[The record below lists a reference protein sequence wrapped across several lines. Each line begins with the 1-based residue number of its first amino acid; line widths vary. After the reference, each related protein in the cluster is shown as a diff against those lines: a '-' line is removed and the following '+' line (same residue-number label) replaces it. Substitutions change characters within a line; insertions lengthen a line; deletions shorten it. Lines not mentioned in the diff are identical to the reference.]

1 MAAHHWTGKWHKPCL
16 LLSHQTLS
24 LTATHF
30 PPTYQTQ
37 IGLKLVR
44 LGGRSCPVRSGFIQ
58 AVQRFSGWISPEDR
72 NIIGSKVTLTRWKSR
87 YSISGMIAG
96 QEGDGRELPGMM
108 PKKLLPRVSRQES
121 RCAAAISWPPP
132 GPSSTCRWATLLL
145 PGSRGGGGGG
155 GSAATGN
162 SFGFP
167 AWSGG
172 AAAVAAQVAAGQH
185 TCSQRGCLPIIG
197 RRRRRRMSRSR
208 ISGGGFRVSRSCRE
222 GGSGFSD
229 TLRPD
234 IVRQIRVR

>member
-37 IGLKLVR
+37 SGLKLVQ

-72 NIIGSKVTLTRWKSR
+72 NIIGSKVTLARWKSR

-108 PKKLLPRVSRQES
+108 PKKLLPRVSRRES

-132 GPSSTCRWATLLL
+132 GPCSTCRWATLLL

-155 GSAATGN
+155 SAATGN

-167 AWSGG
+167 AWS
-172 AAAVAAQVAAGQH
+172 
-185 TCSQRGCLPIIG
+185 C
-197 RRRRRRMSRSR
+197 
-208 ISGGGFRVSRSCRE
+208 SGGGASGHARVAHLIDARVAHLQPEGLPANHREEEKPDQRVSCIKIRRRLRILRYSPAV
-222 GGSGFSD
+222 
-229 TLRPD
+229 RPD